1 MRTILLSAAL
11 VFVASTAIAKPLGTG
26 NFRRAEALKA
36 AGAKG
41 ESSRVRGLATI
52 DRHLNPK
59 SARILIVRDS
69 ATQKVKLVKAP
80 VYKGAPVTVL
90 TTKQANKLGLITQA
104 QARQL
109 AKVNGGVYGTLKR
122 ADLKDQGFTYD
133 GKSYRFKQTAPLDYK
148 IKLYTYQGKQVYGQ
162 VKSVTRTV
170 PVTGQAGESAS
181 GWAQTIR

>member
-11 VFVASTAIAKPLGTG
+11 VFVASTAVAKPVGMG

-36 AGAKG
+36 AGATG
-41 ESSRVRGLATI
+41 EYSHVRGLATI
-52 DRHLNPK
+52 DHRMNPK
-59 SARILIVRDS
+59 SSRILIVRDS
-69 ATQKVKLVKAP
+69 DSQKVKLVKAP

-109 AKVNGGVYGTLKR
+109 AKVNGGVYGTFKR
-122 ADLKDQGFTYD
+122 AELKDQGFTYD
-133 GKSYRFKQTAPLDYK
+133 GKSYRFKQTAPLEYK
-148 IKLYTYQGKQVYGQ
+148 IPLYTSQGKQVYGR

-181 GWAQTIR
+181 GWAQTIK